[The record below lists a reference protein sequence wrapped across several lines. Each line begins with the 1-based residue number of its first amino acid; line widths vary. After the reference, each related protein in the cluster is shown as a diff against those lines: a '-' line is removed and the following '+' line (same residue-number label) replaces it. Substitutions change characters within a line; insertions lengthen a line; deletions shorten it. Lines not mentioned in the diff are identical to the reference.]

1 MNPEQTCEVTVGKP
15 APSIKYQA
23 PNKMEGYIIRDY
35 KREDYPRVLSI
46 WESTGMAEKERDDDE
61 HVIERSLKM
70 GGKFLVLE
78 KKSEGEIIGTSWM
91 TYNGR
96 RIYLH
101 HFGILPEFQGK
112 GLGYFLGLASIKFAQ
127 EKKCQVKLEVLKSNA
142 SAVKL
147 YRKLGFDFLGDCH
160 VLIMRDPGP

>member
-1 MNPEQTCEVTVGKP
+1 MK
-15 APSIKYQA
+15 
-23 PNKMEGYIIRDY
+23 GYIIRDY
-35 KREDYPRVLSI
+35 RKEDYPQVLSI

-61 HVIERSLKM
+61 HVIERSLQT
-70 GGKFLVLE
+70 GGKLLILE
-78 KKSEGEIIGTSWM
+78 KISGDGIIGTSWM

-112 GLGYFLGLASIKFAQ
+112 GLGYFLGLESIKFAQ
-127 EKKCQVKLEVLKSNA
+127 EKKCQIKLEVFKSNLA
-142 SAVKL
+142 AIRL

-160 VLIMRDPGP
+160 VLIMRDPGPLKSDHS

>member
-1 MNPEQTCEVTVGKP
+1 
-15 APSIKYQA
+15 
-23 PNKMEGYIIRDY
+23 MEGYIIRDY
-35 KREDYPRVLSI
+35 REEDYPRVISI
-46 WESTGMAEKERDDDE
+46 WESTGMSEKERDDDE

-78 KKSEGEIIGTSWM
+78 KKSIGEIIGTSWM

-101 HFGILPEFQGK
+101 HFGILPEFQRK
-112 GLGYFLGLASIKFAQ
+112 GLGYFLGLASMKFVQ
-127 EKKCQVKLEVLKSNA
+127 EKKCQVKLEVLKSNLA
-142 SAVKL
+142 AIKL

-160 VLIMRDPGP
+160 VLIMRDPGPLKPDHN